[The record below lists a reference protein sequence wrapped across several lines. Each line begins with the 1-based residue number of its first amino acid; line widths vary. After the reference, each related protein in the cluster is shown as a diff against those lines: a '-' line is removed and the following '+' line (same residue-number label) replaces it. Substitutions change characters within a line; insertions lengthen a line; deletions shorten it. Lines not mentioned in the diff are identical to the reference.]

1 MLTDFRKLTDE
12 RSVTRHLSV
21 ADDFPAYL
29 RAKSPRE
36 LYQRMRLPKRNRR
49 RIGSFRTVYRVTDRL
64 LENAQKQI
72 ASAIADSVVF
82 DSCVQG
88 FVKGRSIATNAKAHL
103 GADVVLRAD
112 IRHFFES
119 IGIPRIQA
127 AFESLGA
134 ASHAAALLAEM
145 VSLEGFL
152 VQGASSSPAVANL
165 VAMDMDSDFRNLAS
179 DFGSTYTRY
188 SDDLTFSGTRCPGR
202 SDVEAVLERYG
213 FVMAREKCRYQ
224 YRGKSQFVT
233 GLSVADSLQPRVPKR
248 TKRWLRAAV
257 HAAGRYGIDELVKHI
272 EVGWQQNA
280 EIARIDGTIA
290 YIYSVEPKVAA
301 ALDRIWQPALRE
313 ADRGFDL
320 RRPTLYL

>member
-1 MLTDFRKLTDE
+1 
-12 RSVTRHLSV
+12 
-21 ADDFPAYL
+21 
-29 RAKSPRE
+29 
-36 LYQRMRLPKRNRR
+36 
-49 RIGSFRTVYRVTDRL
+49 L

-82 DSCVQG
+82 DDCVQG
-88 FVKGRSIATNAKAHL
+88 FVKGRSIATNAKAHI

-112 IRHFFES
+112 IRDFFES
-119 IGIPRIQA
+119 ISIAPIQS

-134 ASHAAALLAEM
+134 ASEAAALLAEI
-145 VSLEGFL
+145 VSLEGIL

-165 VAMDMDSDFRNLAS
+165 VVVDMDRDLRKLANE
-179 DFGSTYTRY
+179 FGSKYTRY
-188 SDDLTFSGTRCPGR
+188 SDDLTFSGSRCPGR
-202 SDVEAVLERYG
+202 SDLEAVLERHG
-213 FVMAREKCRYQ
+213 FVMAKEKCRYQ

-272 EVGWQQNA
+272 EIDWHQNA

-290 YIYSVEPKVAA
+290 YMYSVEPKVAA

-320 RRPTLYL
+320 RRPTLYM